1 MKFWEN
7 ILFQLIYLNLDLRK
21 YENNEYKSN
30 IV

>member
-7 ILFQLIYLNLDLRK
+7 ILFQLIYLNLNLRK
-21 YENNEYKSN
+21 YENNGYKSN